1 MANLRA
7 ICVFCGSSP
16 GNEPIYMETARL
28 LGEELVRRNIGLV
41 YGGGSVGLM
50 GEVARTVHEGGV
62 PVLGVIPNALAP
74 KELSGDS
81 IGELI
86 IVDSMHERKAIMA
99 QRSDA
104 FLTLPGG
111 YGTMDELFEVV
122 TWVQLGIQSKPIGLL
137 NMAGY
142 FDPIVTWI
150 ELALAYGFLRAH
162 HREILVAESEPAAL
176 LDCLAEHEPP
186 AGLVKW
192 MDWEQT

>member
-1 MANLRA
+1 MANLRT

-28 LGEELVRRNIGLV
+28 LGEEMVRRNIGLV

-62 PVLGVIPNALAP
+62 PVLGVIPSALAP

-86 IVDSMHERKAIMA
+86 IVDSMHERKALMA

-104 FLTLPGG
+104 FLTMPGG

-122 TWVQLGIQSKPIGLL
+122 TWVQLGIQSKPVGLL
-137 NMAGY
+137 NTTGY
-142 FDPIVTWI
+142 FDPIITWI
-150 ELALAYGFLRAH
+150 ELALAKGFLRAH
-162 HREILVAESEPAAL
+162 HREILVAEFEPAAL
-176 LDCLAEHEPP
+176 LDCLAVHEPP

>member
-1 MANLRA
+1 MANLRR

-28 LGEELVRRNIGLV
+28 LGEEMVRRNIGLV

-62 PVLGVIPNALAP
+62 SVLGVIPNALAP
-74 KELSGDS
+74 KELSGES

-104 FLTLPGG
+104 FLTMPGG

-142 FDPIVTWI
+142 FDPIVAWI
-150 ELALAYGFLRAH
+150 ELALANGFLRAH

-176 LDCLAEHEPP
+176 LDCLAQHEPP